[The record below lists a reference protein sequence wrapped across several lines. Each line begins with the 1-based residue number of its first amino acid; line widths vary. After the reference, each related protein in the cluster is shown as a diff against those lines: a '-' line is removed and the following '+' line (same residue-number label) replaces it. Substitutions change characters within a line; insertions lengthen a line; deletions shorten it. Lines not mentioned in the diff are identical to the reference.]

1 MLINCHFI
9 GLLLNGVIITKAMK
23 RSAVLLAICSLFGLM
38 FSFQRSFAQDTSP
51 KVLVL
56 EANSAVSAP
65 LADYLERGL
74 RYAEQQD
81 YSLIVIKLNTPG
93 GSVDITN
100 RMVQAMRASRIP
112 IIVFVTPRG
121 AMAASAGTIITL
133 AAHAAAMSPETT
145 IGAASPVGIQGEDM
159 GETIQRK
166 AKEMLKASVRSLAER
181 RGEKAQQIAE
191 DTIENAKA
199 LSADEALKSGLIDF
213 IAEDIPALLDQLEG
227 FKVKTAQEEITLRGF
242 KGAKLQDFSLTF
254 IEQALLLLTNP
265 NIVFLLLTIG
275 VQAILIELSSPG
287 GWVAGFIGVVA
298 LMLAIYG
305 LGLLPVNWFGLFFI
319 LMAFVLFILELKMP
333 TYGALTAAGI
343 ASLIIGA
350 LVRFNTVNMPGV
362 PPISIPLV
370 VATAIISGVSFAV
383 LVGFALRAQKSPIK
397 TGAESLIGL
406 TGTARTALEPRG
418 QVQVGGELW
427 SAEVVDE
434 DAPLPAG
441 ARVRVVKVRGLSL
454 IVKADR

>member
-93 GSVDITN
+93 GKCRYHQSHGTGYACQPYSDYCLCYATRCN
-100 RMVQAMRASRIP
+100 GCQRRYDYHFSRSRRRH
-112 IIVFVTPRG
+112 VTRNYDWG
-121 AMAASAGTIITL
+121 
-133 AAHAAAMSPETT
+133 
-145 IGAASPVGIQGEDM
+145 ASPVGIQGEDM

-298 LMLAIYG
+298 LMLALYG
-305 LGLLPVNWFGLFFI
+305 LGLLPVNLFGLFFI

-350 LVRFNTVNMPGV
+350 LVLFNTVNMPGV

-406 TGTARTALEPRG
+406 TGTARTALEPR
-418 QVQVGGELW
+418 
-427 SAEVVDE
+427 
-434 DAPLPAG
+434 
-441 ARVRVVKVRGLSL
+441 
-454 IVKADR
+454 DRFK

>member
-1 MLINCHFI
+1 M
-9 GLLLNGVIITKAMK
+9 LLLAC
-23 RSAVLLAICSLFGLM
+23 VLCALMLGIQQGL
-38 FSFQRSFAQDTSP
+38 AQDTSP

-74 RYAEQQD
+74 RYAEQQNF
-81 YSLIVIKLNTPG
+81 SLIIIKLNTPG
-93 GSVDITN
+93 GSIDITN
-100 RMVQAMRASRIP
+100 RMVQAMRASRVP
-112 IIVFVTPRG
+112 IVVFVTPRG

-133 AAHAAAMSPETT
+133 AAHTAAMSPETT
-145 IGAASPVGIQGEDM
+145 IGAASPVGMQGEDM

-166 AKEMLKASVRSLAER
+166 AKEILKASVRSLAER

-227 FKVKTAQEEITLRGF
+227 FKVKTAQEEITLHGF
-242 KGAKLQDFSLTF
+242 KAATLHDFSLTF
-254 IEQALLLLTNP
+254 IEQALMLLTNP
-265 NIVFLLLTIG
+265 NILFLLLTIG

-287 GWVAGFIGVVA
+287 GWVAGFVGVVA

-305 LGLLPVNWFGLFFI
+305 LGLLPVNWFGLIFI
-319 LMAFVLFILELKMP
+319 LMAFVLFVLELKMP
-333 TYGALTAAGI
+333 THGALTAAGI
-343 ASLIIGA
+343 ASLVVGA
-350 LVRFNTVNMPGV
+350 LVLFNSVNMPGV

-370 VATAIISGVSFAV
+370 VATAIISGLSFAV

-397 TGAESLIGL
+397 TGAESLVGL
-406 TGTARTALEPRG
+406 VGTARTALEPRG

-441 ARVRVVKVRGLSL
+441 ARVRVVRVRGLSL
-454 IVKADR
+454 IVKAER